1 MTAQTETQPYSAT
14 GFAALYAEIQQFY
27 ARHMHLLDSGATD
40 EWAADFT
47 EDASFSVP
55 TLPAP
60 VSGRDALASAVRRT
74 ADANAASG
82 EQHRHWPGVFDIRPQ
97 EDGSVVVHSYTT
109 VYASPRGGE
118 SRVHRVCTCTDVL
131 VRQGGRLLVRTREVA
146 RDDLR

>member
-60 VSGRDALASAVRRT
+60 VSGRDALASGVRRPP
-74 ADANAASG
+74 
-82 EQHRHWPGVFDIRPQ
+82 QHHPPPQ
-97 EDGSVVVHSYTT
+97 TKH
-109 VYASPRGGE
+109 PPPPP
-118 SRVHRVCTCTDVL
+118 VL
-131 VRQGGRLLVRTREVA
+131 YS
-146 RDDLR
+146 

>member
-60 VSGRDALASAVRRT
+60 VSGRDAFGAGGGPYPAPHPPPPGAPPPT
-74 ADANAASG
+74 A
-82 EQHRHWPGVFDIRPQ
+82 P
-97 EDGSVVVHSYTT
+97 
-109 VYASPRGGE
+109 VYGKAPA
-118 SRVHRVCTCTDVL
+118 
-131 VRQGGRLLVRTREVA
+131 GGRER
-146 RDDLR
+146 